1 MFSNNSGKKLDINNK
16 KTFRK
21 LTNMCKL
28 ILLLNIKQISKKS
41 NGKLENTLNRE
52 IMEILH
58 IKTNRKNDALQLKWY
73 LEIYA
78 LKPLY
83 Y

>member
-1 MFSNNSGKKLDINNK
+1 MLENAKDTLKYVTGQGK
-16 KTFRK
+16 
-21 LTNMCKL
+21 CSY
-28 ILLLNIKQISKKS
+28 Q
-41 NGKLENTLNRE
+41 KLENTLNRE

-78 LKPLY
+78 LKPCIIKEIRLEK
-83 Y
+83 

>member
-1 MFSNNSGKKLDINNK
+1 M
-16 KTFRK
+16 
-21 LTNMCKL
+21 
-28 ILLLNIKQISKKS
+28 
-41 NGKLENTLNRE
+41 
-52 IMEILH
+52 MEILH